1 MVENIV
7 AIELSYINTR
17 HPDFQRATDTV
28 ASLYT
33 NDRPQERKPSASQNS
48 SKPAK
53 NRPVQFANQPSP
65 LANGDDA
72 CVTKVRGHP
81 CSTSAKGLGGWVH
94 SVLEQIQI
102 KGYLDQS
109 LSQYKSL
116 NPVGL
121 KSARIEIPHGGSH

>member
-72 CVTKVRGHP
+72 SVTKVRGHP
-81 CSTSAKGLGGWVH
+81 YITSSKGVGFRNWQFLLTFSMYLCRHCGWV
-94 SVLEQIQI
+94 
-102 KGYLDQS
+102 
-109 LSQYKSL
+109 
-116 NPVGL
+116 
-121 KSARIEIPHGGSH
+121 RMR

>member
-7 AIELSYINTR
+7 AIELSYINTK

-28 ASLYT
+28 ALLYT
-33 NDRPQERKPSASQNS
+33 NDGPQERKSSQNS

-72 CVTKVRGHP
+72 SVTKVRGYP
-81 CSTSAKGLGGWVH
+81 CITSSKGMGGFRKWQFLLTF
-94 SVLEQIQI
+94 SM
-102 KGYLDQS
+102 
-109 LSQYKSL
+109 
-116 NPVGL
+116 
-121 KSARIEIPHGGSH
+121 